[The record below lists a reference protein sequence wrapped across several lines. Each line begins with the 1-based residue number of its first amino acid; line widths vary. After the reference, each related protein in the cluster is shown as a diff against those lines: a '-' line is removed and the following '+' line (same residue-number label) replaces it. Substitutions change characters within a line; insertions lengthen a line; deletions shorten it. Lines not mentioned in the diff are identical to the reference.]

1 MSTITEEFAQL
12 LHSLGIGVYDLAG
25 STGDIFLT
33 SAPDTPDSAIGIA
46 RYGGQEADS
55 LLGWDSP
62 SVQVRIRGDNMDPRV
77 AENRA
82 QRVYDALH
90 GLASR
95 RLPGG
100 TWLALCVGTN
110 SGPAYM
116 GRDLKGRFE
125 FVCNFRTEIRN
136 ASAQRQ

>member
-12 LHSLGIGVYDLAG
+12 LHNLGIGVYDLVG

-33 SAPDTPDSAIGIA
+33 SAPDTPDSAIAIA

-77 AENRA
+77 AETRA

-95 RLPGG
+95 HLPNG

-125 FVCNFRTEIRN
+125 FVCNFRLEIRN

>member
-12 LHSLGIGVYDLAG
+12 LHNLGIGVYDPTG
-25 STGDIFLT
+25 PTGDIFLT
-33 SAPDTPDSAIGIA
+33 SAPDTPNSAIAIA

-62 SVQVRIRGDNMDPRV
+62 SVQVRIRGDNVDPRI

-82 QRVYDALH
+82 QQVYDALQ

-95 RLPGG
+95 HLPFG
-100 TWLALCVGTN
+100 TWLLLCVGTN

-116 GRDLKGRFE
+116 GRDLKGRYE
-125 FVCNFRTEIRN
+125 FVCNFRIEIRN

>member
-12 LHSLGIGVYDLAG
+12 LHNLDIGTYTPNG
-25 STGDIFLT
+25 TTGDIFLT
-33 SAPDTPDSAIGIA
+33 SAADAPDSAIAIA
-46 RYGGQEADS
+46 RYGGPEADS
-55 LLGWDSP
+55 LLGWDMP
-62 SVQVRIRGDNMDPRV
+62 SVQIRVRGDNLDPRV

-82 QRVYDALH
+82 QQVYDALQ
-90 GLASR
+90 GMASR
-95 RLPGG
+95 HLPNG
-100 TWLALCVGTN
+100 TWLLLCVG

-116 GRDLKGRFE
+116 GRDLKGRYE

>member
-12 LHSLGIGVYDLAG
+12 LHNLGIGVYDTTS

-33 SAPDTPDSAIGIA
+33 SAPDTPDSAIAIA
-46 RYGGQEADS
+46 RYGGSEADS

-62 SVQVRIRGDNMDPRV
+62 SVQVRIRGDNVDPRI

-82 QRVYDALH
+82 QRVYDALQ

-95 RLPGG
+95 YLPNG
-100 TWLALCVGTN
+100 TWLLLCVGTN

-125 FVCNFRTEIRN
+125 FVCNFRIEIRN